1 MNKKIKHITI
11 LILFVVGVVFSIQY
25 YFAENEQNLV
35 FTTDF
40 VKKGNI
46 ENVVLTNGVLYPYT
60 LVDVGSQASG
70 QIDNIA
76 VNLGDQVKKGDLIAQ
91 IDNLTQKNTLKE
103 AQASLTIINAQYRA
117 KQAQIH
123 EATAEFKRQQK
134 MFKNGVSAQSIFDT
148 AQATLTVYSAEL
160 EQIEAQKEQALISV
174 DNAKLALGYTTI
186 VAPIDGT
193 VIYISAQQ
201 GQTISNNQETP
212 SIVELAQLTT
222 MTIKAEVSEADVIHI
237 NPGQQVYFSIL
248 GDAKQKYTA
257 VLRAIEPGPTLLT
270 GDDSQLSI
278 GDSDAIYYNALFDVD
293 NPEQLLRIGM
303 TAQVSIILDSA
314 ADVLQVPAQVLIAK
328 SSRTTNQENS
338 YQVPVKVD
346 NKVEYRDVE
355 VGINNSVNAQIL
367 SGLEEGDEI
376 IIGQSSA
383 NQTTT
388 SSRQAGGRQN
398 LAGL

>member
-1 MNKKIKHITI
+1 MNKKIKNLTI
-11 LILFVVGVVFSIQY
+11 LILFAVGVGFSIKY

-103 AQASLTIINAQYRA
+103 AQASLSIINAQYRA
-117 KQAQIH
+117 KQAQIY
-123 EATAEFKRQQK
+123 EATAEFERQQK
-134 MFKNGVSAQSIFDT
+134 MFKNGVASQSIFDT

-174 DNAKLALGYTTI
+174 DNAKLELGYTTI

-237 NPGQQVYFSIL
+237 KPGQQVYFSIL
-248 GDAKQKYTA
+248 GDTKQKYTA

-293 NPEQLLRIGM
+293 NPDRLLRIGM

-314 ADVLQVPAQVLIAK
+314 ADVLQVPAQVLTK
-328 SSRTTNQENS
+328 TPNKQNS

-376 IIGQSSA
+376 ILGQSSA
-383 NQTTT
+383 NQATT
-388 SSRQAGGRQN
+388 SSRQAGGRQKQ
-398 LAGL
+398 AGL

>member
-11 LILFVVGVVFSIQY
+11 LILFAVGVVFSIQY
-25 YFAENEQNLV
+25 YFAESEQDLV

-40 VKKGNI
+40 VKKANI

-70 QIDNIA
+70 QIDKIA

-103 AQASLTIINAQYRA
+103 AQASLDIINAQYRA

-134 MFKNGVSAQSIFDT
+134 MFKSGVASQSIFDT
-148 AQATLTVYSAEL
+148 AQATLIVYNAEL
-160 EQIEAQKEQALISV
+160 EQIVAQKEQALISV
-174 DNAKLALGYTTI
+174 DNAKLELGYTTI

-193 VIYISAQQ
+193 VIYVSAQQ

-237 NPGQQVYFSIL
+237 TPGQQVYFSIL

-270 GDDSQLSI
+270 GDDSKLSI

-293 NPEQLLRIGM
+293 NPDLLLRIGM
-303 TAQVSIILDSA
+303 TAQVSIILESA
-314 ADVLQVPAQVLIAK
+314 EDALQVPAQVLIK
-328 SSRTTNQENS
+328 NLNKENS
-338 YQVPVKVD
+338 YQVPIKVD

-367 SGLEEGDEI
+367 SGLEQGDEI

-383 NQTTT
+383 SQLST
-388 SSRQAGGRQN
+388 STSRQATK

>member
-1 MNKKIKHITI
+1 MNKKIKNITI
-11 LILFVVGVVFSIQY
+11 LILFAIGVGFSIKY

-103 AQASLTIINAQYRA
+103 AQASLNIINAQYRA
-117 KQAQIH
+117 KQAQIY
-123 EATAEFKRQQK
+123 EATAEFKRQQS
-134 MFKNGVSAQSIFDT
+134 MFKNGVASQSIFDT

-174 DNAKLALGYTTI
+174 DNAKLELGYTTI

-237 NPGQQVYFSIL
+237 KPGQQVYFSIL

-293 NPEQLLRIGM
+293 NPDQLLRIGM

-314 ADVLQVPAQVLIAK
+314 EDALQVPAQVLIK
-328 SSRTTNQENS
+328 TPNKQNS

-355 VGINNSVNAQIL
+355 VGINNSVNAQII

-383 NQTTT
+383 NQATT
-388 SSRQAGGRQN
+388 SSRQAGGRQKQ
-398 LAGL
+398 AGL

>member
-237 NPGQQVYFSIL
+237 TPGQQVYFSIL

-303 TAQVSIILDSA
+303 TAQVSIILESA
-314 ADVLQVPAQVLIAK
+314 EDALQVPSQVLIAK
-328 SSRTTNQENS
+328 SSGATNQANS

>member
-1 MNKKIKHITI
+1 MNKKIKHLTI
-11 LILFVVGVVFSIQY
+11 LILFAIGVVFSIKY

-117 KQAQIH
+117 KQAQIQ
-123 EATAEFKRQQK
+123 EATAEFERQQS
-134 MFKNGVSAQSIFDT
+134 MFKSGVASQSIFDT

-160 EQIEAQKEQALISV
+160 EQIEAQKEQALINV
-174 DNAKLALGYTTI
+174 DNAKLELGYTTI

-237 NPGQQVYFSIL
+237 KPGQQVYFSIL

-303 TAQVSIILDSA
+303 TAQVSIILESA
-314 ADVLQVPAQVLIAK
+314 EDALQVPAQVLIAK

-355 VGINNSVNAQIL
+355 VGINNSVNAQII

-383 NQTTT
+383 NQATT
-388 SSRQAGGRQN
+388 SSRQAGGRQKQ
-398 LAGL
+398 AGL

>member
-1 MNKKIKHITI
+1 MNKKIKNLTI
-11 LILFVVGVVFSIQY
+11 LILFAVGVGFSIKY

-103 AQASLTIINAQYRA
+103 AQASLSIINAQYRA
-117 KQAQIH
+117 KQAQIY
-123 EATAEFKRQQK
+123 EATAEFERQQK
-134 MFKNGVSAQSIFDT
+134 MFKNGVASQSIFDT

-174 DNAKLALGYTTI
+174 DNAKLELGYTTI

-237 NPGQQVYFSIL
+237 KPGQQVYFSIL

-293 NPEQLLRIGM
+293 NPDQLLRIGM

-314 ADVLQVPAQVLIAK
+314 ADVLQVPAQVLTK
-328 SSRTTNQENS
+328 TPNKQNS

-383 NQTTT
+383 NQATT
-388 SSRQAGGRQN
+388 SSRQAGGRQKQ
-398 LAGL
+398 AGL

>member
-1 MNKKIKHITI
+1 MNKKIKNLTI
-11 LILFVVGVVFSIQY
+11 LILFAVGVGFSIKY

-103 AQASLTIINAQYRA
+103 AQASLSIINAQYRA
-117 KQAQIH
+117 KQAQIY
-123 EATAEFKRQQK
+123 EATAEFERQQK
-134 MFKNGVSAQSIFDT
+134 MFKNGVASQSIFDT

-174 DNAKLALGYTTI
+174 DNAKLELGYTTI

-237 NPGQQVYFSIL
+237 KPGQQVYFSIL
-248 GDAKQKYTA
+248 GDTKQKYTA

-293 NPEQLLRIGM
+293 NPDRLLRIGM

-314 ADVLQVPAQVLIAK
+314 ADVLQVPAQVLTK
-328 SSRTTNQENS
+328 TPNKQNS

-383 NQTTT
+383 NQATT
-388 SSRQAGGRQN
+388 SSRQAGGRQKQ
-398 LAGL
+398 AGL

>member
-103 AQASLTIINAQYRA
+103 TQASLTIINAQYRA

-134 MFKNGVSAQSIFDT
+134 MFKNGVSSQSIFDT

-303 TAQVSIILDSA
+303 TAQVSIILESA
-314 ADVLQVPAQVLIAK
+314 EDALQVPSQVLIAK
-328 SSRTTNQENS
+328 SSGATNQANS

-388 SSRQAGGRQN
+388 SSRQAGGHQN

>member
-1 MNKKIKHITI
+1 MNKKIKNLTI
-11 LILFVVGVVFSIQY
+11 LILFAVGVGFSIKY

-103 AQASLTIINAQYRA
+103 AQASLSIINAQYRA
-117 KQAQIH
+117 KQAQIY
-123 EATAEFKRQQK
+123 EATAEFERQQK
-134 MFKNGVSAQSIFDT
+134 MFKNGVASQSIFDT

-174 DNAKLALGYTTI
+174 DNAKLELGYTTI

-237 NPGQQVYFSIL
+237 KPGQQVYFSIL
-248 GDAKQKYTA
+248 GDTKQKYTA

-293 NPEQLLRIGM
+293 NPDQLLRIGM

-314 ADVLQVPAQVLIAK
+314 ADVLQVPAQVLTK
-328 SSRTTNQENS
+328 TPNKQNS

-383 NQTTT
+383 NQATT
-388 SSRQAGGRQN
+388 SSRQAGGRQKQ
-398 LAGL
+398 AGL